1 MDYPKPQIGYYQAEC
16 CLLDLYK
23 IDTQEGLNDAL
34 ERIEDNDECGPLM
47 VFSNLAEAIAY
58 LSDDGLTPE
67 EEAREFAR
75 LGWVVP
81 NGWKISTFARVRQG
95 KEDST

>member
-1 MDYPKPQIGYYQAEC
+1 VLPARSLQDRYAGRLKRC
-16 CLLDLYK
+16 
-23 IDTQEGLNDAL
+23 
-34 ERIEDNDECGPLM
+34 
-47 VFSNLAEAIAY
+47 AEAIAY